1 MQEFKCSQCGYTRW
15 QKEAIDMMFEMP
27 MFGSFGGPNILS
39 VMNYVEDTIC
49 PNCGSAVSWNPIINN
64 DNF

>member
-1 MQEFKCSQCGYTRW
+1 M
-15 QKEAIDMMFEMP
+15 DMMLEMP

-39 VMNYVEDTIC
+39 VMNYTENTIC
-49 PNCGSAVSWNPIINN
+49 PNCGSAGSWNPIINN